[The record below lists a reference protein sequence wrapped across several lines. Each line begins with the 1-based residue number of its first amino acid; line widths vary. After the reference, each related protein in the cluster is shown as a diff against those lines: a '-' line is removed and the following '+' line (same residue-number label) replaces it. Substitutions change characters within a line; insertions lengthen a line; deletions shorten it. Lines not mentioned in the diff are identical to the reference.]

1 MAERTKVW
9 IANVMKELM
18 KEKPVDQIR
27 ITELCR
33 KAQIERPTFYYHFKD
48 KQDVIAWIFCQEAC
62 QTKVI
67 DRDSAARALI
77 GMKKDLAFY
86 KRAYEDVSQN
96 ALWQYM
102 LEYFS
107 ERYETE
113 AKRILGTDVLDP
125 QMSFSIRLY
134 CYGCVGMTKE
144 WALHDDKTSAESEV
158 DMMYASMPEEM
169 RSVFFGE

>member
-9 IANVMKELM
+9 IANVMKE
-18 KEKPVDQIR
+18 KPVDQIR
-27 ITELCR
+27 ITKLCR

-48 KQDVIAWIFCQEAC
+48 KQDVIAWIFCQEAY

-67 DRDSAARALI
+67 DRDSAARALW
-77 GMKKDLAFY
+77 GMKKDPAFY

-113 AKRILGTDVLDP
+113 AKRILGNDVLDQ
-125 QMSFSIRLY
+125 QMAFSIRLY

-144 WALHDDKTSAESEV
+144 WAWDTH
-158 DMMYASMPEEM
+158 
-169 RSVFFGE
+169 